1 MHSTVLPISTFM
13 CLKLWMKKDSNKCA
27 GCTFKSREPSNNS
40 ESYSTAIASEHYYQ
54 VYHKYSII
62 IDYHTLQT
70 QLYLKFYLKFTVTVL
85 SRTVVHVTP
94 HATSKLIQV
103 MLLKYTK
110 KNFTPSFTLKQGFA
124 KVLFM
129 FVITYSH
136 GRLYAYKTNLVFYSR
151 GAILM

>member
-70 QLYLKFYLKFTVTVL
+70 QLYLKFYLKFTVNCSFKNSCPCNPTCNIKVNSSYASKVYKKKFYTFFYL
-85 SRTVVHVTP
+85 ETRFCKSSFHVCD
-94 HATSKLIQV
+94 
-103 MLLKYTK
+103 Y
-110 KNFTPSFTLKQGFA
+110 
-124 KVLFM
+124 
-129 FVITYSH
+129 
-136 GRLYAYKTNLVFYSR
+136 
-151 GAILM
+151 ILTWKIVCL